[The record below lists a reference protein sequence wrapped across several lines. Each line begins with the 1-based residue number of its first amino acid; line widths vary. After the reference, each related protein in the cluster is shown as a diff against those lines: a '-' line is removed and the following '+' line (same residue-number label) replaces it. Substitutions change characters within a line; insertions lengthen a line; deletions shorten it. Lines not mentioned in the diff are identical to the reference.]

1 MPILSGSYQPY
12 VLGSILFYEI
22 VNTCDDNI
30 LQDQVAVLLTL
41 WGSYLCLVVT
51 IRQTSRALPN
61 VLITG
66 QHYFN
71 GSSISCRDNI
81 FHGSSGRIQETLRRH
96 QFLYGMMRYCGNVTG
111 PYVLYSTEG
120 IQNNRLHV
128 TAPSLYFNICNV
140 LWGLSLFR
148 VL

>member
-1 MPILSGSYQPY
+1 MCPSCRDRTNLMYSGQYCFTRS
-12 VLGSILFYEI
+12 SILVTTISYRI
-22 VNTCDDNI
+22 KSLYCC
-30 LQDQVAVLLTL
+30 L

-51 IRQTSRALPN
+51 IRETSRTLPN
-61 VLITG
+61 LLITG

-96 QFLYGMMRYCGNVTG
+96 QFLYGMMRNCGNVTG